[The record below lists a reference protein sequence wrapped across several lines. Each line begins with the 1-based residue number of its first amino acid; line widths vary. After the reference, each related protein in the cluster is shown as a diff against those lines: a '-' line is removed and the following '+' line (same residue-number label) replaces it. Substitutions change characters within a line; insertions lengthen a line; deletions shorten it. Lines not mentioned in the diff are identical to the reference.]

1 MPPCIVEQKVA
12 DVRDTKAKS
21 VLQLSNIRKAIPEE
35 AFKKSDARSIY
46 YLVKDFLVWG
56 LSVYGMHQFRQSSY
70 HASMELWQ
78 QVLVAIVFWNILGF
92 EMWCVFMIGHD
103 CGHQVFSDKEWMND
117 LFGHISHGAILVPF
131 HPWQLSHRRHHM
143 YHNHVEKDYSHPWY
157 TPERFTREDE
167 KLANWVNNN
176 AIARFFVP
184 ILSWPIYIILGMPD
198 GNHFYPFE
206 SQRMWRDADNAEK
219 SRCILSASVCI
230 AYAYGFYLLS
240 GGNLGDFAYFYV
252 APWFMFGWWLF
263 AVTYLQHHGPDTLAY
278 DDSDW
283 KFVEAAFETV
293 DRHFGWGIDA
303 WHHHITDGHVVH
315 HLFFTKIPHYNLPMA
330 TQALK
335 KYLSE
340 NNLSHWYRED
350 RTWDFPFRL
359 HKYFIQKGYRTTLA
373 STKKGGSVKD
383 ALKDVKVK
391 AQ

>member
-1 MPPCIVEQKVA
+1 
-12 DVRDTKAKS
+12 
-21 VLQLSNIRKAIPEE
+21 
-35 AFKKSDARSIY
+35 
-46 YLVKDFLVWG
+46 
-56 LSVYGMHQFRQSSY
+56 
-70 HASMELWQ
+70 
-78 QVLVAIVFWNILGF
+78 
-92 EMWCVFMIGHD
+92 
-103 CGHQVFSDKEWMND
+103 
-117 LFGHISHGAILVPF
+117 
-131 HPWQLSHRRHHM
+131 
-143 YHNHVEKDYSHPWY
+143 
-157 TPERFTREDE
+157 
-167 KLANWVNNN
+167 
-176 AIARFFVP
+176 
-184 ILSWPIYIILGMPD
+184 
-198 GNHFYPFE
+198 
-206 SQRMWRDADNAEK
+206 
-219 SRCILSASVCI
+219 
-230 AYAYGFYLLS
+230 
-240 GGNLGDFAYFYV
+240 
-252 APWFMFGWWLF
+252 MFGWWLF